1 MAITSR
7 RAPRRP
13 RRPTSV
19 AKPSGSIHPR
29 VQEAGP
35 ERFGIVAVDCAKA
48 RSKWMLTDFYGNIL
62 IGPTAV
68 EHTRPGLA
76 DLVARIRRAR
86 TDHDLRDLIV
96 AIERTGH
103 YHAPI
108 KRAAVAAGLEARIV
122 HPLASKQF
130 RLPADPGTKTD
141 DADLFAIQR
150 AAVNGFGLIE
160 PPLDEVHAP
169 PRLLARHRRD
179 LVRKNADTR
188 NQIHVELDAL
198 FPGLSAAV
206 GGIFDHEAALVVAR
220 HLGSAQAIRARGA
233 GGLAALL
240 DAERVPYRRP
250 TLKKILAWAERAHE
264 ASECQDI
271 HRRIFTHLDDERR
284 ARLGSIRAL
293 EGELASLLV
302 RTPYA
307 LLLSFPGI
315 NVVTAAEFAGE
326 MGPIANSPSDNA
338 ITGRAGIYP
347 ARYQS
352 DRVDHA
358 GPLVSRANRGLRY
371 VILLIAENL
380 LKCNEYFHG
389 LSESRRSAGAGY
401 RAVVVC
407 AAKRFCRIAYSMV
420 AGRQVFRHPSCRERH
435 YILEKLSIFYTEHET
450 PLDQV
455 VRDLHEAINWLSP
468 AEYAAEAERLRAGLP
483 PAPRS
488 AAPPAAAG
496 PRPAARPPKSIGRPP
511 GPRPLSA
518 ILPELL
524 LRLGVTMV
532 ESSASGE
539 ADPTGPRPASGPHNA
554 SRPRGGLTPSRKS
567 GALSD
572 HPNA

>member
-7 RAPRRP
+7 RPARRP
-13 RRPTSV
+13 RRPIAV
-19 AKPSGSIHPR
+19 AKPSGSIHPG
-29 VQEAGP
+29 VQEVGP
-35 ERFGIVAVDCAKA
+35 EHFGIVAVDCAKA

-62 IGPTAV
+62 IGPIVV
-68 EHTRPGLA
+68 EHTRRGL
-76 DLVARIRRAR
+76 DDFTARIRRAR
-86 TDHDLRDLIV
+86 TDHDLRDTIV
-96 AIERTGH
+96 VIERTGN
-103 YHAPI
+103 YHLPV

-122 HPLASKQF
+122 HPLASRQF
-130 RLPADPGTKTD
+130 RLPADPGNKTD
-141 DADLFAIQR
+141 DTDLAAIQR

-160 PPLDEVHAP
+160 PPIDETHARL
-169 PRLLARHRRD
+169 RLLARHRRD
-179 LVRKNADTR
+179 LVRKNADVR

-206 GGIFDHEAALVVAR
+206 GGIFDHEAALVIAR
-220 HLGSAQAIRARGA
+220 GTGSAQEIRARGA
-233 GGLAALL
+233 DGLAALL

-250 TLKKILAWAERAHE
+250 TLQRILAWAERAHE
-264 ASECQDI
+264 ASECPDV

-293 EGELASLLV
+293 EGELAALLV

-326 MGPIANSPSDNA
+326 MGPIANSPRDNA

-352 DRVDHA
+352 DEVDHT
-358 GPLVSRANRGLRY
+358 GPLVGRANRALRY

-389 LSESRRSAGAGY
+389 LGEAWRAAGAGY
-401 RAVVVC
+401 RAVVVR
-407 AAKRFCRIAYSMV
+407 AAKRFCRIAYQMV
-420 AGRQVFRHPSCRERH
+420 AGRQLFRHPSCRERH
-435 YILEKLSIFYTEHET
+435 YILEKLSIFYSEHET

-455 VRDLHEAINWLSP
+455 LRDLHEAVNWLP
-468 AEYAAEAERLRAGLP
+468 AREYAAEAERLRAGLP

-488 AAPPAAAG
+488 AAPAA
-496 PRPAARPPKSIGRPP
+496 AARPHPAAPPPKPVGRPR

-539 ADPTGPRPASGPHNA
+539 ADPT
-554 SRPRGGLTPSRKS
+554 
-567 GALSD
+567 
-572 HPNA
+572 